1 MITMIIENYDN
12 INIAMII
19 LANMKNSLWP
29 QEWYTMSMFQQRG
42 LVAHRVKLS
51 VHGEGTRSV
60 STLENVLVQE
70 ITVIQLAHAALHHNT
85 SAMW

>member
-1 MITMIIENYDN
+1 
-12 INIAMII
+12 
-19 LANMKNSLWP
+19 
-29 QEWYTMSMFQQRG
+29 MSMFQQRG

-85 SAMW
+85 SAM